1 MLAEDIKTKTF
12 KSKLKG
18 FDKEEVQA
26 YLKEVAEQMNQMD
39 ASNQYV
45 QQQLYEANQVIDEF
59 REKEATL
66 NRSIVVAQQAA
77 DRLKSEAI
85 AEANDIV
92 ARAQATGQQILQTSA
107 EQATRI
113 KQETESLKDV
123 SRTYIHQMKAL
134 IESAKTTLEDERWE
148 KLFQDQPVDPVDTPA
163 LDSVLNGDALPISD
177 GKAEAIY
184 QQHFEA
190 QDKAKKQEQM
200 FEDNEQR
207 YQVRLSRQPIPQSND
222 VAEDD
227 GEFET
232 PQATTEDTT
241 ASAATDNDTIAETQA
256 SRPEETLTSEPDEA
270 LSMDEKTADET
281 KHTVLAPPTSEST
294 QNPEE

>member
-1 MLAEDIKTKTF
+1 MLSEEIKKKTF
-12 KSKLKG
+12 KSKIKG
-18 FDKEEVQA
+18 FDKDEVQS

-77 DRLKSEAI
+77 DRLKAEAI
-85 AEANDIV
+85 AEANEII
-92 ARAQATGQQILQTSA
+92 AQAQQRGQQILQTSA
-107 EQATRI
+107 DQATRI

-134 IESAKTTLEDERWE
+134 VDSAKTTLEDERWE

-163 LDSVLNGDALPISD
+163 LDSFLQGGTLPIKE
-177 GKAEAIY
+177 GNTEAIY
-184 QQHFEA
+184 QKHFEA

-200 FEDNEQR
+200 FEENEQR
-207 YQVRLSRQPIPQSND
+207 YQVRLSRNPIPEQP
-222 VAEDD
+222 VTAEDTQPSVD
-227 GEFET
+227 AASE
-232 PQATTEDTT
+232 TTE
-241 ASAATDNDTIAETQA
+241 ETENA
-256 SRPEETLTSEPDEA
+256 VEETAASDAQANDSAEEVMFESEENKEETMA
-270 LSMDEKTADET
+270 HEVLS
-281 KHTVLAPPTSEST
+281 PTSDTETGASD
-294 QNPEE
+294 E

>member
-184 QQHFEA
+184 QQHFEV

-241 ASAATDNDTIAETQA
+241 ASSATDNDTIAETQA